1 VAVTHPDIASLV
13 DGGETTLSTRSKER
27 VNEQSNIRL
36 SHRRIIRSTIMAQLN
51 SNLHQ
56 LFNIVQKDSRIGI
69 GLMSGT
75 SLDGL
80 DIALCRFAG
89 SGLQT
94 KCELL
99 KFTTVPYQ
107 EFFKSEVR
115 TIFAR
120 RQVDLEKVC
129 LLNDFIGSYHAELIL
144 QALTDWDVKPD
155 EVDFIASHGQTIYHA
170 PKRLHGQ
177 QGYPNA
183 TLQIGDGDHLAIK
196 TGILTIC
203 DFRQKNV
210 AAGGEGA
217 PLALYGDV
225 LLGSKAGE
233 DRILVNIGGISNLT
247 YLPADGDLA
256 KVLCSDIGPGNTLID
271 MYCRKYFDKAFD
283 EDSAIAFSGEV
294 NGGLLNSLLKHP
306 FFGEQPPKTTGPEL
320 FNKDYVSKAQERS
333 GTTHIAPKDV
343 IATLSAFTAKAI
355 ADFGRG
361 YLPKG
366 AKMFVSGGGAKNP
379 FVMNYLAE
387 RLYKT
392 TIADTAAL
400 GINPDAKE
408 AILFALL
415 GNEALTGEPLV
426 IGNNPAVLMGKFSF
440 AG

>member
-1 VAVTHPDIASLV
+1 
-13 DGGETTLSTRSKER
+13 
-27 VNEQSNIRL
+27 
-36 SHRRIIRSTIMAQLN
+36 MAQLN
-51 SNLHQ
+51 N
-56 LFNIVQKDSRIGI
+56 NIQHLVNIAQKPARIGI

-94 KCELL
+94 QCELL
-99 KFTTVPYQ
+99 QFTTIPYLD
-107 EFFKSEVR
+107 FFKSEVR

-129 LLNDFIGSYHAELIL
+129 LLNDFIGNYHAELIL
-144 QALTDWDVKPD
+144 HALQGWSVRPAD
-155 EVDFIASHGQTIYHA
+155 VDFIASHGQTIYHA

-177 QGYPNA
+177 EGYPNA
-183 TLQIGDGDHLAIK
+183 TLQIGDGDHIAVK
-196 TGILTIC
+196 TGILTIS
-203 DFRQKNV
+203 DFRQKQI

-247 YLPADGDLA
+247 FLPADGDMG

-271 MYCRKYFDKAFD
+271 MFCRNYFDKAFD

-294 NGGLLNSLLKHP
+294 NEGLLNSLLKHP
-306 FFGEQPPKTTGPEL
+306 FFGEAPPKTTGPEL
-320 FNKDYVSKAQERS
+320 FNEEYVRKAQERS
-333 GTTHIAPKDV
+333 DTSHIDPKDI

-355 ADFGRG
+355 ADFTRA

-366 AKMFVSGGGAKNP
+366 AKMFVSGGGAKNL
-379 FVMNYLAE
+379 FVMQYLE
-387 RLYKT
+387 KRLYKT
-392 TIADTAAL
+392 TIADTAVL

-415 GNEALTGEPLV
+415 GNEALAGQPLI
-426 IGNNPAVLMGKFSF
+426 IGNNPSVLMGKFSF